1 MSAFSVIDAPSIL
14 GLKPSGVERLPD
26 ALRQTGLIQGLKAH
40 YEGSIPPLPFDK
52 RRDPNTLLLNPQGIK
67 AYSQML
73 SKEVERIV
81 RFGRTPV
88 VLGGDCSILIGN
100 LLALRKLGHY
110 GLFFL
115 DGHADFYL
123 PEVDSTNGEVA
134 SMDLAIV
141 TGRGPDILTN
151 IDELKPLVRDEDTVV
166 FGYRD
171 AEEAESYGSPDVRST
186 KMYVQSL
193 DEVRQTGAKR
203 AATEAL
209 GWLMQK
215 PIDGF
220 WIHLDVDVLDDAV
233 MPAVDYRMPDGLS
246 FDELAEVLNV
256 LISSPKAVGIEITIF
271 NPSLDPDG
279 SIARNLTAA
288 LVAGL
293 APELSL
299 PPL

>member
-1 MSAFSVIDAPSIL
+1 
-14 GLKPSGVERLPD
+14 
-26 ALRQTGLIQGLKAH
+26 
-40 YEGSIPPLPFDK
+40 
-52 RRDPNTLLLNPQGIK
+52 
-67 AYSQML
+67 
-73 SKEVERIV
+73 
-81 RFGRTPV
+81 
-88 VLGGDCSILIGN
+88 
-100 LLALRKLGHY
+100 
-110 GLFFL
+110 
-115 DGHADFYL
+115 
-123 PEVDSTNGEVA
+123 
-134 SMDLAIV
+134 MDLAIV

-151 IDELKPLVRDEDTVV
+151 IDGLKPLIRDEDTVV

-256 LISSPKAVGIEITIF
+256 LISSPKAVDIEITIF